1 MLCMMWEAAQGSLS
15 KWGQYLGLCIFD
27 SSVIDISTLCSATL
41 PSHFDTPMFWDD
53 KDLKELEGTS
63 VVGRSECFLTC
74 RINLTHWPSEK
85 LGKDDAERDYSEKVL
100 PAILV
105 RISWISNV

>member
-1 MLCMMWEAAQGSLS
+1 MYDVGGGSRLS
-15 KWGQYLGLCIFD
+15 LQVEPVSRFVQSLT
-27 SSVIDISTLCSATL
+27 SETDILTLWLAIL
-41 PSHFDTPMFWDD
+41 PSHFDTPMFWNDN
-53 KDLKELEGTS
+53 DLKELEGTS

-100 PAILV
+100 PAIQV
-105 RISWISNV
+105 RISWISDV